1 MLRPYTPNR
10 KESRSADPRSVRGGA
25 PSFAVTRTLAVD
37 NNPALKAPKSG
48 NGGPF
53 SELGAG
59 HWNSSCRSCVTIF
72 FIDSPAPVFHH
83 AGTAKKESDKGS
95 DVAIMSSKSV
105 AVPASSVTMLP
116 KSPASIGSRFGSRGA
131 DGNDKPKDA
140 LFRYFNFTI
149 TGAGYSNL
157 SFIFSHY

>member
-105 AVPASSVTMLP
+105 AVPAFSVTMLP
-116 KSPASIGSRFGSRGA
+116 KSPASIG
-131 DGNDKPKDA
+131 
-140 LFRYFNFTI
+140 
-149 TGAGYSNL
+149 
-157 SFIFSHY
+157 

>member
-53 SELGAG
+53 SELGAET
-59 HWNSSCRSCVTIF
+59 V
-72 FIDSPAPVFHH
+72 
-83 AGTAKKESDKGS
+83 
-95 DVAIMSSKSV
+95 KSV
-105 AVPASSVTMLP
+105 VGKYEAKIRVSRTRYRKIEKDMLP
-116 KSPASIGSRFGSRGA
+116 LRMKTAP
-131 DGNDKPKDA
+131 
-140 LFRYFNFTI
+140 
-149 TGAGYSNL
+149 
-157 SFIFSHY
+157 

>member
-105 AVPASSVTMLP
+105 AVPGCCTRHHPAKWPEPILQHNGGSPGAGLTMSYTEKSKQRR
-116 KSPASIGSRFGSRGA
+116 KSP
-131 DGNDKPKDA
+131 
-140 LFRYFNFTI
+140 LY
-149 TGAGYSNL
+149 
-157 SFIFSHY
+157 

>member
-72 FIDSPAPVFHH
+72 HRQSRTRFIMQEPL
-83 AGTAKKESDKGS
+83 KKR
-95 DVAIMSSKSV
+95 
-105 AVPASSVTMLP
+105 VTREVM
-116 KSPASIGSRFGSRGA
+116 
-131 DGNDKPKDA
+131 
-140 LFRYFNFTI
+140 
-149 TGAGYSNL
+149 
-157 SFIFSHY
+157 

>member
-53 SELGAG
+53 SELHVEVASLFF
-59 HWNSSCRSCVTIF
+59 SSTVPHPF
-72 FIDSPAPVFHH
+72 FIMQEPL
-83 AGTAKKESDKGS
+83 KKR
-95 DVAIMSSKSV
+95 
-105 AVPASSVTMLP
+105 VTREVM
-116 KSPASIGSRFGSRGA
+116 
-131 DGNDKPKDA
+131 
-140 LFRYFNFTI
+140 
-149 TGAGYSNL
+149 
-157 SFIFSHY
+157 